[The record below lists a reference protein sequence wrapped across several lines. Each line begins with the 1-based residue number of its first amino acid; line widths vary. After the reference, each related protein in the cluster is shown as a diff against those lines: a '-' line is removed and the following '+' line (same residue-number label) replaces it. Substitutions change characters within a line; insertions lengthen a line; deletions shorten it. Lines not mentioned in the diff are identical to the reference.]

1 VSAIFL
7 GNAMRL
13 TPHVPR
19 HKSVSSGDWVR
30 STWYNCE
37 AGSGDITF
45 LPNLEWSG
53 KVMVLEMPRRES
65 TPERWRAALARA
77 RKEGVEVRQL
87 VGSGGWIATSG
98 TNQRAAY
105 ELDVTGGVVHGCACP
120 AALHDD
126 PVCKHRA
133 AYWVALGIVDPAQ
146 IESISPVAA

>member
-1 VSAIFL
+1 
-7 GNAMRL
+7 
-13 TPHVPR
+13 
-19 HKSVSSGDWVR
+19 
-30 STWYNCE
+30 
-37 AGSGDITF
+37 

-53 KVMVLEMPRRES
+53 EIMVVGMPRRES

-98 TNQRAAY
+98 TNQQAAY

-146 IESISPVAA
+146 IESLNPIAA

>member
-1 VSAIFL
+1 MAKEWYNTDV
-7 GNAMRL
+7 R
-13 TPHVPR
+13 
-19 HKSVSSGDWVR
+19 SGDCVF
-30 STWYNCE
+30 S
-37 AGSGDITF
+37 
-45 LPNLEWSG
+45 PNLEWSG
-53 KVMVLEMPRRES
+53 EIMVLGMPRRES

-146 IESISPVAA
+146 IESINPIAA

>member
-1 VSAIFL
+1 MGPQIWLLLVL
-7 GNAMRL
+7 
-13 TPHVPR
+13 HDPR
-19 HKSVSSGDWVR
+19 RIGCSSDGCIGQKWYNTGIRSGD
-30 STWYNCE
+30 SE
-37 AGSGDITF
+37 F

-53 KVMVLEMPRRES
+53 EIMVLGMPRRES

-146 IESISPVAA
+146 IESISPIAA

>member
-1 VSAIFL
+1 
-7 GNAMRL
+7 
-13 TPHVPR
+13 
-19 HKSVSSGDWVR
+19 
-30 STWYNCE
+30 
-37 AGSGDITF
+37 
-45 LPNLEWSG
+45 
-53 KVMVLEMPRRES
+53 MVLGMPRRES
-65 TPERWRAALARA
+65 TPERWQAALARA

-105 ELDVTGGVVHGCACP
+105 ELAVTGGIVHGCACP

-146 IESISPVAA
+146 IESVSPIAA